1 MQRVLDPTQIEISAQ
16 RTIPRT
22 RLPNR
27 STFFAH
33 RAQRLRA
40 LAPGNSVG
48 DYLQLMAAVC
58 DAQQS
63 ALAACGAAGTSE
75 LEATAGIVA
84 RARQHGLSPLPANGW
99 RRHARWRTALSM
111 IARSVAARP
120 GFPAPVTKICQALV
134 DETSPEIEVQADRL
148 LAVQIDGVEPA
159 AAPFLMAALQVY
171 WTDLAGRLAQLGPA
185 HAGAESRDSGTAVVC
200 PTCGTLPVASIVRA
214 DAEHNGYRYLHCGLC
229 ATEWHLVRVKCT
241 HCLATAGIRYHFV
254 ENASDAVRAESCD
267 GCHTYRKILYHE
279 KDPAAEPVADDL
291 ASLALDLLMTAD
303 GFQRAS
309 CNPLLWQATAET

>member
-22 RLPNR
+22 RLPDHSR
-27 STFFAH
+27 LFAT

-40 LAPGNSVG
+40 LARGNSVG
-48 DYLQLMAAVC
+48 EYLQLMAAVC
-58 DAQQS
+58 DGQQT
-63 ALAACGAAGTSE
+63 ALGHLRDAATPE
-75 LEATAGIVA
+75 LEVAGGAIA
-84 RARQHGLSPLPANGW
+84 RARQHGLPPLPANGW
-99 RRHARWRTALSM
+99 RRHPRWRAALAT

-120 GFPAPVTKICQALV
+120 GFPAPVTEICNGLV
-134 DETSPEIEVQADRL
+134 AETSPAIEAQADSL
-148 LAVQIDGVEPA
+148 LAAQSAGVEPA
-159 AAPFLMAALQVY
+159 AAPFVMAALQVY
-171 WTDLAGRLAQLGPA
+171 WADLAGRLTQPGPVDA
-185 HAGAESRDSGTAVVC
+185 GPGGPHAATAVVC
-200 PTCGTLPVASIVRA
+200 PTCGTLPVVSIVRA
-214 DAEHNGYRYLHCGLC
+214 DGEYNGYRYLHCGLC

-241 HCLATAGIRYHFV
+241 HCLSTAGIRYHFV

-303 GFQRAS
+303 GFQRANG
-309 CNPLLWQATAET
+309 NPLLWQATAET

>member
-22 RLPNR
+22 RLADRTNV
-27 STFFAH
+27 FAL

-40 LAPGNSVG
+40 LARGNSVG

-58 DAQQS
+58 EAQQI
-63 ALAACGAAGTSE
+63 ALGNCADAATPE
-75 LEATAGIVA
+75 LEAASGGIA
-84 RARQHGLSPLPANGW
+84 RSRQHGLPPLPANGW
-99 RRHARWRTALSM
+99 RRHPRWRTALATIS
-111 IARSVAARP
+111 RSVAALP
-120 GFPAPVTKICQALV
+120 GFPSRVSEICSGLV
-134 DETSPEIEVQADRL
+134 DETSPDIEAQADRL
-148 LAVQIDGVEPA
+148 LAAQSVGVEAA

-171 WTDLAGRLAQLGPA
+171 WVDLAGRLAGLGDG
-185 HAGAESRDSGTAVVC
+185 HVGAEGPDLGTAVVC

-214 DAEHNGYRYLHCGLC
+214 DAQYNGYRYLHCGLC

-254 ENASDAVRAESCD
+254 ENTSDAVRAESCD

-279 KDPAAEPVADDL
+279 KDPKADPVADDL

-303 GFQRAS
+303 GFRRAS
-309 CNPLLWQATAET
+309 GNPLLWQAAAET